1 MASLNTRI
9 TNLEEQLAM
18 LMKDKLLEVAQP
30 EEEQPKKKR
39 TNGYILYCKENRGKA
54 YENLHN
60 ASEEEPK
67 GSEIVKELAYMW
79 KKFLTEEERKAWND
93 KAKEERE

>member
-9 TNLEEQLAM
+9 TNIEEQLAM
-18 LMKDKLLEVAQP
+18 LMKYKLPEVAQS

-39 TNGYILYCKENRGKA
+39 TNGYILYCKEHRGKA
-54 YENLHN
+54 YESLHN

-67 GSEIVKELAYMW
+67 DSEIVKELAYMW
-79 KKFLTEEERKAWND
+79 KKLLTEEERKVWNA
-93 KAKEERE
+93 KAKEESE

>member
-18 LMKDKLLEVAQP
+18 LMKDKLPELAQP

-39 TNGYILYCKENRGKA
+39 TNGYILYCKEHRGKA

-67 GSEIVKELAYMW
+67 PSEIVKELAYMW
-79 KKFLTEEERKAWND
+79 KNFLSEEERKAWNA
-93 KAKEERE
+93 KAKGE